1 MARYCCSYFVGI
13 SPHQTGFLY
22 DDILSLGEFEII
34 KRRSDVLLLSEV
46 PNDAFF
52 PQLVKVELFIH
63 PPTSSELQID
73 LLVKNHELP
82 LRTNNRCRRFFESI
96 HQIITNNYQGQS
108 LTRITA

>member
-1 MARYCCSYFVGI
+1 MARYSCSYFVPI
-13 SPHQTGFLY
+13 SLNQIGFLY
-22 DDILSLGEFEII
+22 DDLLSLGQFEVI

-46 PNDAFF
+46 PNDALF

-82 LRTNNRCRRFFESI
+82 LRTNNRCRQFFESV
-96 HQIITNNYQGQS
+96 HQIITKNYQGHS
-108 LTRITA
+108 LSRITA

>member
-1 MARYCCSYFVGI
+1 MARYSCSYFVGI
-13 SPHQTGFLY
+13 SPHQTGLLY

-34 KRRSDVLLLSEV
+34 KRRTDVLLLSEV
-46 PNDAFF
+46 PNDALF

-82 LRTNNRCRRFFESI
+82 LRTNNRCRQFFQSI